1 MIAPVSKINVSTVTS
16 NTHRRG
22 KLVKHLR
29 RELLTE
35 KDLRLLPRVL
45 CRRGYRQRHKI
56 DELAQ
61 LSARKVFNDN
71 LHAQST
77 YNKMLP
83 HGLLGRDYGGR
94 PILYKHC
101 GHANFSQLDK
111 AGADLATALRYNE
124 WLTEQLAWRGA
135 ARGGAPPEGT
145 ALAPGRPLAGL
156 PSSVLPSTGLS
167 STASPGNGE
176 PSCKEQME
184 DEGSEFE
191 GDLWI

>member
-1 MIAPVSKINVSTVTS
+1 MLLALRQRQRERLELPSLRARGLARQEAAQAPAASGSHRAESGASGGSGRSAHSKLSPEDTLALCT
-16 NTHRRG
+16 
-22 KLVKHLR
+22 
-29 RELLTE
+29 
-35 KDLRLLPRVL
+35 RVL
-45 CRRGYRQRHKI
+45 NALLDVGT
-56 DELAQ
+56 
-61 LSARKVFNDN
+61 
-71 LHAQST
+71 LHE
-77 YNKMLP
+77 N
-83 HGLLGRDYGGR
+83 
-94 PILYKHC
+94 
-101 GHANFSQLDK
+101 
-111 AGADLATALRYNE
+111 NE